1 MTIFRRI
8 LSGPPNFNF
17 CQFEKKILQFF
28 TIHSAAYEYLITIM
42 EVQGMFH
49 NLRLQGLNNLEAL
62 LELVSMVQENKMSMK
77 DFFIALGLTRR
88 NVDALCCV
96 ELI

>member
-8 LSGPPNFNF
+8 LSGPPNFDF

-62 LELVSMVQENKMSMK
+62 LDMISMVQDNNNTL
-77 DFFIALGLTRR
+77 ALLP
-88 NVDALCCV
+88 
-96 ELI
+96 IW